1 MAPHLHLEP
10 GCLEG
15 STWLQKGHAA
25 PLAGCQKETYCI
37 YSASKKSVVFYFHV
51 QTAEILLTW
60 VVFASSILSK
70 ASPPFWKTTQ
80 KKRMVEEWA
89 RGTNLEKTTLSKS
102 LPQLQCRH
110 FRPVNT
116 GRLLMVILV
125 FLIKP
130 SRVSFHIISMECL
143 KMWFI
148 ERTQRGSVDTR
159 EVHTVRTLPTLP
171 DGRTKMLF
179 FQKENVFAL
188 QLSLERKKKLFQFKV
203 NQLPSVEPQPPSSS
217 SWRWPGTDLSDQR
230 RGALP
235 VWRQKGDTFF
245 ILGLF
250 VLTGSTHV
258 KEAKCYL
265 LRGLDGEKLMLPF
278 CSAHVSERPV
288 ICDVSGDEGDLVHH
302 VLVFDHLS
310 YEHKRVFH

>member
-1 MAPHLHLEP
+1 
-10 GCLEG
+10 
-15 STWLQKGHAA
+15 
-25 PLAGCQKETYCI
+25 
-37 YSASKKSVVFYFHV
+37 
-51 QTAEILLTW
+51 
-60 VVFASSILSK
+60 
-70 ASPPFWKTTQ
+70 
-80 KKRMVEEWA
+80 MVEEWA

-188 QLSLERKKKLFQFKV
+188 QLSLERKKIKNCSSLKWTSYLLWSLSLLLPQVEDDLEQIFQI
-203 NQLPSVEPQPPSSS
+203 NDEGLC
-217 SWRWPGTDLSDQR
+217 LC
-230 RGALP
+230 
-235 VWRQKGDTFF
+235 GDRKATHFF
-245 ILGLF
+245 ILCLF
-250 VLTGSTHV
+250 VFTGSTHV
-258 KEAKCYL
+258 KEARCYL

-310 YEHKRVFH
+310 YEHKRVFN